1 MIVHPRVNGMPIQNM
16 SVPASML
23 FQKSKRFLSNIKSSI
38 IKNEE
43 ATSPDDSYGLKLLA
57 PGDHPVVE

>member
-1 MIVHPRVNGMPIQNM
+1 MSIQNM

-23 FQKSKRFLSNIKSSI
+23 FKKSKHLLSNIKSSI

-43 ATSPDDSYGLKLLA
+43 AASPDDSYGLELLA
-57 PGDHPVVE
+57 PGSHPVVE